1 MRAAWKFA
9 VAGLAVVVV
18 TLAVTLTAVLAWPD
32 HTSDAPSWPGMG
44 RGPMAP
50 GTMGA
55 MPHGY
60 AAMAAHMGWQ
70 GTDDTSRRQVY
81 DFMRQMMGEGAGLMP
96 WHMMPGVR

>member
-1 MRAAWKFA
+1 
-9 VAGLAVVVV
+9 
-18 TLAVTLTAVLAWPD
+18 
-32 HTSDAPSWPGMG
+32 
-44 RGPMAP
+44 
-50 GTMGA
+50 